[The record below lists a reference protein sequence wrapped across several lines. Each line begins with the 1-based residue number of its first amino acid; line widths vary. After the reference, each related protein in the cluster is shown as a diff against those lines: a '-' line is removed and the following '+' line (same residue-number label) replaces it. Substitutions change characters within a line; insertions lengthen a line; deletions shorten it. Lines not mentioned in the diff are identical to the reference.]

1 MKTWLKIDRWIDIV
15 QTWICIVLFVLILF
29 FGSIQIFGRYIFGVS
44 TPWSEELMRFSA
56 IWLTIVG
63 SALTIRV
70 DGHVSV
76 DILLGFMKNNKA
88 RSVLFTAARLICVV
102 FLIVYLPASIQLVMR
117 SGNSMAASLPISYV
131 YIYSAVPVGI
141 VMMILSYIT
150 TIPAYARQYAKG
162 EK

>member
-56 IWLTIVG
+56 IWLTMVG

-88 RSVLFTAARLICVV
+88 RSVLF
-102 FLIVYLPASIQLVMR
+102 
-117 SGNSMAASLPISYV
+117 
-131 YIYSAVPVGI
+131 
-141 VMMILSYIT
+141 
-150 TIPAYARQYAKG
+150 
-162 EK
+162 